1 MNRPPKQSAGFTLLE
16 LMTALSVAGVL
27 LAVGVP
33 AFTDITRNNRLT
45 TAAND
50 LLHSTQLARTE
61 AIKRQLPV
69 VVCASGNSAAATPT
83 CNDGAFSQ
91 WIVFVDTDG
100 DWSADVGEPVLER
113 HPPLHETITVRN
125 DLNGII
131 SYSSNGF
138 ATPPVSGGKLA
149 TDRIVVCDARGN
161 QLVGTED
168 SAARA
173 IFIEA
178 TGRPRITKKR
188 TDVATAIT
196 DAGAGGCPQ

>member
-1 MNRPPKQSAGFTLLE
+1 MRRPPKHSAGFTLLE

-27 LAVGVP
+27 LAIGVP

-69 VVCASGNSAAATPT
+69 AVCASDDSAAATPT
-83 CNDGAFSQ
+83 CNDGEFSQ

-100 DWSADVGEPVLER
+100 DWSPDEGEPVLER
-113 HPPLHETITVRN
+113 HAPLNEQITVRN
-125 DLNGII
+125 DFNGII
-131 SYSSNGF
+131 SYSPNGF
-138 ATPPVSGGKLA
+138 ATPPLSGGKQA
-149 TDRIVVCDARGN
+149 SQRIVLCDARGN
-161 QLVGTED
+161 QLVGTEN

-173 IFIEA
+173 LIIEA
-178 TGRPRITKKR
+178 TGRTRVTRKR
-188 TDVATAIT
+188 TDVAEAIT
-196 DAGAGGCPQ
+196 TADAGDCP